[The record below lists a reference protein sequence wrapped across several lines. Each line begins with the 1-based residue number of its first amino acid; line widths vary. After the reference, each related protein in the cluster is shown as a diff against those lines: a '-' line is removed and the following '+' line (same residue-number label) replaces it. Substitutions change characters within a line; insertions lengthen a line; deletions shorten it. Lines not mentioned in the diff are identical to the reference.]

1 MALNLNRVLLAGNL
15 TRDPELRC
23 FANDRSVANFGLAV
37 NRRTKGSDGQSHDE
51 ATFVDCEAW
60 GKDADLIAKHLA
72 KGRGIFIE
80 GRLKLETWEDK
91 TDGTKRSKLKIVV
104 ERFHFVDSAPSD
116 RQPGD
121 ADETAPAP
129 RPRRASSTTVQD
141 PPF

>member
-1 MALNLNRVLLAGNL
+1 MALNINRVLLAGNL

-23 FANDRSVANFGLAV
+23 FSNDRNVCNFGIAI
-37 NRRTKGSDGQSHDE
+37 NRRTKGADDQPRDE

-60 GKDADLIAKHLA
+60 GRDADAIAKNFS

-80 GRLKLETWEDK
+80 GRLKLETWDDK
-91 TDGTKRSKLKIVV
+91 KDGSKRSKMKIVV
-104 ERFHFVDSAPSD
+104 ERFHYVDPAPSD

-121 ADETAPAP
+121 ADDPGPRTRPAPAP
-129 RPRRASSTTVQD
+129 TAEAE